1 VSEFPHI
8 TPAQAE
14 AARVI
19 DALGGTGA
27 VARLFSPPIRPAS
40 VSGWKA
46 SPSGIPAARREI
58 LRLRFPDLFDADAA
72 RAAA

>member
-1 VSEFPHI
+1 
-8 TPAQAE
+8 
-14 AARVI
+14 
-19 DALGGTGA
+19 
-27 VARLFSPPIRPAS
+27 VAKLFSPPIRPAS

-46 SPSGIPAARREI
+46 SPGGIPAARREI